1 MDDLERFLEFLYSES
16 EGYVYVATKDTL
28 ATNQEWLQSFFLW
41 PEAKL
46 DIYNYITRQQ
56 EERDV
61 YVAPALF
68 KGKNSLKKSVQGT
81 NVAWVE
87 FDGQQQID
95 FQDLPYPDCIVQT
108 SVDTHLHCYWRIDYL
123 DNTDTIDNLNRR
135 LTHYL
140 EADASGF
147 DANQVLRPPLS
158 KNWKHAG
165 LPVTLKH
172 LEDTDVHHSF
182 ASFEVAPEPAIQV
195 IRLRQDMLLP
205 VGTLLKEL
213 PLHALLKKK
222 IMSEMVVH
230 PHRSSFLMKVAHE
243 LAEEGC
249 NHIQIVSLLDFV
261 DDRIKKFEGRRD
273 KLTRLSELASV
284 ALLHVSVEEGLQ
296 LYSPLDI
303 LNHKETLEWIIP
315 NWLHKSGFVILTGA
329 PSVGKTTLALQLM
342 KHLANAET
350 IFSKEILRETKIL
363 FLSLEMTQYE
373 LKYFLV
379 SMNKEF
385 QNDPKWIEKVRILD
399 EDRPLLDYETIIAE
413 YGPDVVFIDSLT
425 ELATEELKETEA
437 RAITRWIRKL
447 RKRYKCAFVVI
458 HHNRKESGLKFK
470 ETKLAGVYG
479 SFIFG
484 KDAETILNLD
494 RDEVSGDIALYSLKA
509 RFDRKFTIDLT
520 QNENLI
526 FNEKGGESDSQ
537 QSRATGPNAVNIAL
551 Q

>member
-1 MDDLERFLEFLYSES
+1 MDDLSRFLEFLYSES

-28 ATNQEWLQSFFLW
+28 ATNQEWRQEFFLW
-41 PEAKL
+41 PEAKD
-46 DIYNYITRQQ
+46 DIYNYITHQQ

-81 NVAWVE
+81 NVLWVE

-95 FQDLPYPDCIVQT
+95 FQDLPHPDCIVQT
-108 SVDTHLHCYWRIDYL
+108 SVDTHLHCYWKIDYL
-123 DNTDTIDNLNRR
+123 DNTDTIDQINRR

-158 KNWKHAG
+158 KNWKHQG

-172 LEDTDVHHSF
+172 LISDGVHHEFS
-182 ASFEVAPEPAIQV
+182 SFEAAPEPTVQV
-195 IRLRQDMLLP
+195 IRLNQEMLLP
-205 VGTLLKEL
+205 VGELLKTL
-213 PLHALLKKK
+213 PLHAQLKKR
-222 IMSEMVVH
+222 IMSEVVVH

-249 NHIQIVSLLDFV
+249 NHIQIVSLLDYI

-296 LYSPLDI
+296 LYSPMDI
-303 LNHKETLEWIIP
+303 LNHKESLEWIIP
-315 NWLHKSGFVILTGA
+315 NWLHKSGFVILTGP

-350 IFSKEILRETKIL
+350 FISREVLTESKVL
-363 FLSLEMTQYE
+363 FLSLEMSQFE
-373 LKYFLV
+373 LKYFLTN
-379 SMNKEF
+379 MNKEF
-385 QNDPKWIEKVRILD
+385 QNDPKWEQNVRILD
-399 EDRPLLDYETIIAE
+399 EDRPLLDYETIISE
-413 YGPDVVFIDSLT
+413 YCPDVVFIDSLT

-437 RAITRWIRKL
+437 RAITRWIRRL

-470 ETKLAGVYG
+470 ETKLTGVYG

-484 KDAETILNLD
+484 KDAETVLNLD
-494 RDEVSGDIALYSLKA
+494 RDENGDIALYSLKM
-509 RFDRKFTIDLT
+509 RFDRKVMIDLT

-526 FNEKGGESDSQ
+526 FSLKEVDGDNTQPGTIGSGSIRLNLD
-537 QSRATGPNAVNIAL
+537 
-551 Q
+551 